1 MRGQAVWD
9 RYLTDADF
17 TFHDRDSLMTDRLT
31 GKTAFVTAAGQGIGR
46 AAAEAFVREGARV
59 IATDIDEA
67 LLADVAKATGC
78 ETHRLDVT
86 DANAVTAAARA
97 AGAVQILF
105 NGAGY
110 VHAGTILDCDEKAFE
125 FSFDLNVRAMY
136 RMIRAFLPAML
147 DSAATGKGTGSI
159 INVAS
164 VAGSIK
170 GAPNRFVYGATKA
183 AVIGMTK
190 SIAADFIT
198 KGVRCNAI
206 CPGTVESPSLRE
218 RMAALARSTDQT
230 IEQAEAWFV
239 ARQPMGRVGTT
250 AEIAALAVY
259 LASDESAFTTG
270 TAQIIDGGWSN

>member
-1 MRGQAVWD
+1 M
-9 RYLTDADF
+9 
-17 TFHDRDSLMTDRLT
+17 SKRLE

-46 AAAEAFVREGARV
+46 ATAEAFVREGARV
-59 IATDIDEA
+59 IATDINEA
-67 LLADVAKATGC
+67 LLAELAKATGC

-86 DANAVTAAARA
+86 DANAVSAAAKA
-97 AGAVQILF
+97 AGKVNILF

-110 VHAGTILDCDEKAFE
+110 VHAGTILDCDEKAFD

-136 RMIRAFLPAML
+136 RMTRAFLPAML
-147 DSAATGKGTGSI
+147 EGGNGSI

-198 KGVRCNAI
+198 RGVRCNAI

-218 RMAALARSTDQT
+218 RMAALAESTDQT

-239 ARQPMGRVGTT
+239 ARQPMGRVGRTS
-250 AEIAALAVY
+250 EIAALAVY
-259 LASDESAFTTG
+259 LASDESGFTTG

>member
-1 MRGQAVWD
+1 
-9 RYLTDADF
+9 
-17 TFHDRDSLMTDRLT
+17 MTNRLQ

-46 AAAEAFVREGARV
+46 ATAAAFAREGARV
-59 IATDIDEA
+59 IATDINEA
-67 LLADVAKATGC
+67 LLADLGRDIGC
-78 ETHRLDVT
+78 QTQRLDVT
-86 DANAVTAAARA
+86 DANAVIAAAKA
-97 AGAVQILF
+97 AGPVQVLF

-147 DSAATGKGTGSI
+147 EQGGGSI
-159 INVAS
+159 VNVAS

-198 KGVRCNAI
+198 RGVRCNAI
-206 CPGTVESPSLRE
+206 CPGTVESPSLRD
-218 RMAALARSTDQT
+218 RMAALAQQTNQT

-239 ARQPMGRVGTT
+239 SRQPMGRVGTT

-259 LASDESAFTTG
+259 LASDESGFTTG

>member
-1 MRGQAVWD
+1 
-9 RYLTDADF
+9 
-17 TFHDRDSLMTDRLT
+17 MTQRLH

-46 AAAEAFVREGARV
+46 ATAEAFVREGARV
-59 IATDIDEA
+59 IATDINPA
-67 LLADVAKATGC
+67 LLDDLARATGC
-78 ETHRLDVT
+78 EAHLLDVT
-86 DANAVTAAARA
+86 DPNAVAAAAEA

-110 VHAGTILDCDEKAFE
+110 VHAGTILDCDERAFE

-136 RMIRAFLPAML
+136 RMARAFLPAML
-147 DSAATGKGTGSI
+147 ESAAQGRGNGSI

-206 CPGTVESPSLRE
+206 CPGTVESPSLRD
-218 RMAALARSTDQT
+218 RMAALAQTTGQT
-230 IEQAEAWFV
+230 IDQAEAWFV
-239 ARQPMGRVGTT
+239 SRQPMGRLGST

-259 LASDESAFTTG
+259 LGSDESAFTTG
-270 TAQIIDGGWSN
+270 TTQIIDGGWSN